1 MYSLPN
7 HFRMVLE
14 KPPKP
19 KIITDRLT
27 MRKHAP
33 SITAFIFTSRSK
45 GNWIPKLSASVN
57 ASLTKPVHCLE
68 ILPTIV
74 SSSRDLI

>member
-1 MYSLPN
+1 MHDLPN
-7 HFRMVLE
+7 HFRMLL
-14 KPPKP
+14 KKSSIL
-19 KIITDRLT
+19 KISKNGLT

-68 ILPTIV
+68 ILPTTF